1 MPGRK
6 SNGEGSIRQRP
17 DGTWELRATLED
29 ATGVKRRVSIYGATR
44 KEVMAKRDA
53 MKTDEAA
60 GVLAAPNRHTV
71 ETYLNAWLDHAQ
83 QELKPTSH
91 QSYKY
96 LVDQHLVPRLGQI
109 QLQKL
114 APLHVEGLI
123 TSMLRDGLSART
135 ASYARAVLRR
145 ALQQAL
151 RWGLVGRNVAQNV
164 APPRKTQTEMQAWTP
179 EQASKFLAT
188 AQADDLYAL
197 FYLALMT
204 GLRRGELLGL
214 RWQDVDEAEGKLHI
228 RQNLVIVNHRP
239 QFIDPKT
246 SRSRRSVHV
255 AGETM
260 AVLRDQRARVAAMK
274 EKAGAR
280 WQEFDL
286 VFPSSVGTPL
296 GTYTLN
302 RTWRGLTEQAKLPR
316 IRFHD
321 LRHTYASLALAQ
333 KISPKVVSER
343 LGHANVA
350 FTLQTYAHVYEEE
363 HRAAALDS
371 AQLLAPKT
379 KPTVPV
385 AKPAPAA
392 AARRPAVKTV
402 RRKKAS

>member
-1 MPGRK
+1 MPARK
-6 SNGEGSIRQRP
+6 SNGEGSLRLRP
-17 DGTWELRATLED
+17 DGKWELRATLED
-29 ATGVKRRVSIYGATR
+29 ATGQKRRISLYGSTR
-44 KEVMAKRDA
+44 KEVTAKRDA
-53 MKTDEAA
+53 LKSDEAA
-60 GVLAAPNRHTV
+60 GVLAAPNRHTL
-71 ETYLNAWLDHAQ
+71 ETYLTAWLDHVQ

-96 LVDQHLVPRLGQI
+96 LVDQHLVPRIGQV
-109 QLQKL
+109 QLLKL
-114 APLHVEGLI
+114 APLHVEGLM
-123 TSMLRDGLSART
+123 SGMLRDGLSPRT
-135 ASYARAVLRR
+135 AGYARAVLRR

-164 APPRKTQTEMQAWTP
+164 APPRKTQQEMQAWTP
-179 EQASKFLAT
+179 EQAAKFLET
-188 AQADDLYAL
+188 AQGDALHPL

-246 SRSRRSVHV
+246 ARSRRSVHV
-255 AGETM
+255 AAETM
-260 AVLRDQRARVAAMK
+260 AVLGHQRGHVVAMK
-274 EKAGAR
+274 GKAGAR
-280 WQEFDL
+280 WEDHDL

-302 RTWRGLTEQAKLPR
+302 RTWWGLIKQAELPR

-371 AQLLAPKT
+371 SQLLAPRSQPAPIK
-379 KPTVPV
+379 
-385 AKPAPAA
+385 AKPVAA

-402 RRKKAS
+402 RRRKLG

>member
-1 MPGRK
+1 M
-6 SNGEGSIRQRP
+6 
-17 DGTWELRATLED
+17 RATLED
-29 ATGVKRRVSIYGATR
+29 ATGKKRRISIYGRTR
-44 KEVMAKRDA
+44 KDVVAKHAA
-53 MKTDEAA
+53 MKAEESA
-60 GVLAAPNRHTV
+60 GILAAPNRHTM
-71 ETYLNAWLDHAQ
+71 ETYLTAWLEHVQ

-96 LVDQHLVPRLGQI
+96 LVDKHLVPRIGEV
-109 QLQKL
+109 QLLKL
-114 APLHVEGLI
+114 APLHVEGMV
-123 TSMLRDGLSART
+123 TSMLRDGLSPRT
-135 ASYARAVLRR
+135 AGYARAVLRR

-164 APPRKTQTEMQAWTP
+164 APPRKEHHEMQAWTP
-179 EQASKFLAT
+179 EQAVKFLDVAR
-188 AQADDLYAL
+188 ADDLYPV

-204 GLRRGELLGL
+204 GMRRGELLGL
-214 RWQDVDEAEGKLHI
+214 RWQDVDEKDNKLYI
-228 RQNLVIVNHRP
+228 RQNLVIVGNRP
-239 QFIDPKT
+239 QFIEPKT
-246 SRSRRSVHV
+246 ARSKRNLHV
-255 AGETM
+255 APETIRILQEHRSHVEAM
-260 AVLRDQRARVAAMK
+260 RLKARD
-274 EKAGAR
+274 R

-302 RTWRGLTEQAKLPR
+302 RTWWGLIEKAELPR

-371 AQLLAPKT
+371 TQLFKSTRHETEKQTTSA
-379 KPTVPV
+379 
-385 AKPAPAA
+385 AKP
-392 AARRPAVKTV
+392 K
-402 RRKKAS
+402 RKKAS